1 MGDLMNNDQRNLAEG
16 VLFTDLYQLTMAQV
30 YFRLGIHEKT
40 AQFDYFFRSYPDYG
54 MHQAGYCINAG
65 LDWLLDWMRN
75 SFFDDRSLSYLEN
88 LLDAKGSPLFEK
100 DFLSYLQGKSVIT
113 GVTLK
118 AIPEGRVVHPYLPLA
133 MVEGPLLFSQ
143 LIESSLLNHLNYQT
157 LIATKATR
165 IYEAGMGQMMLEFG
179 LRRAQDRAA
188 SAGTRAAII
197 GGAAG
202 SSNVGASAVLGFSP
216 SGTHAHSMIQA
227 IVALGG
233 SELDAFKAYADSYP
247 DNCILLVDTF
257 NTLESGIPNAIKV
270 FENLQKKGH
279 QPVGIRLDSGDLAY
293 LSIQAARML
302 NSAGFPETT
311 IVLSNQ
317 MDELVIWQ
325 IITQIKEESERY
337 GVDPDKLIKRLA
349 YGVGTRMITS
359 SIDPALDGVYK
370 LVAIQENSH
379 WVPAMKIS
387 ENPEKTLNPGHKK
400 LWRIYDKREKA
411 IADVMSTSDEDLR
424 QKLSLH
430 LHHPTDTLKHSVLRA
445 NDLSKIEP
453 LTVEIITRGIIK
465 YVSPSINKI
474 RDLRQKDLDK
484 LHPGVKRLM
493 NPHQYHVSLTDNLW
507 TLKQN
512 LIREYKNGKKRL
524 HT

>member
-1 MGDLMNNDQRNLAEG
+1 MAVSYSGGMMNNEQRKLAEG

-30 YFRLGIHEKT
+30 YYRLGIHEKT

-54 MHQAGYCINAG
+54 LHQAGYCINAG
-65 LDWLLDWMRN
+65 LEWLLDWMRD
-75 SFFDDRSLSYLEN
+75 SFFNKQSISYLASLS
-88 LLDAKGSPLFEK
+88 DAKGNPLFGK
-100 DFLSYLQGKSVIT
+100 DFLAYIKGQSVIT
-113 GVTLK
+113 GISLK

-133 MVEGPLLFSQ
+133 IVEGPLLFSQ

-157 LIATKATR
+157 LIATKAAR
-165 IYEAGMGQMMLEFG
+165 IYEAGMRQMMLEFG
-179 LRRAQDRAA
+179 LRRAQDRA
-188 SAGTRAAII
+188 
-197 GGAAG
+197 

-227 IVALGG
+227 VVALGG
-233 SELDAFKAYADSYP
+233 SELGAFQAYADSYP
-247 DNCILLVDTF
+247 DNCVLLVDTF
-257 NTLESGIPNAIKV
+257 DTLKSGIPNAIKI
-270 FENLQKKGH
+270 FENLLKRGH
-279 QPVGIRLDSGDLAY
+279 KPVGIRLDSGDLAY

-325 IITQIKEESERY
+325 IITQIKEEAGRY

-370 LVAIQENSH
+370 LVAIQQNSN

-387 ENPEKTLNPGHKK
+387 ENPEKTLNPGYKH
-400 LWRIYDKREKA
+400 LWRIYDKRDKA
-411 IADVMSTSDEDLR
+411 IADVMSTSDEDLCKQR
-424 QKLSLH
+424 SLH
-430 LHHPTDTLKHSVLRA
+430 LHHPTDPLKHIVLST
-445 NDLSKIEP
+445 NEFSKIEP
-453 LTVEIITRGIIK
+453 LPVEIITDGTIK
-465 YVSPSINKI
+465 YVSPSLNEM
-474 RDLRQKDLDK
+474 RDLRQRDLEK
-484 LHPGVKRLM
+484 LYPGVKRLM
-493 NPHQYHVSLTDNLW
+493 NPHHYHVSLTDKLW

-512 LIREYKNGKKRL
+512 LMREYKNGKRGMHL
-524 HT
+524 

>member
-1 MGDLMNNDQRNLAEG
+1 MKNDQRKLAEG

-30 YFRLGIHEKT
+30 YYRLGIHEKT

-54 MHQAGYCINAG
+54 LHQAGYCINAG
-65 LDWLLDWMRN
+65 LEWLLDWMGD
-75 SFFDDRSLSYLEN
+75 SFFDDKSISYLES
-88 LLDAKGSPLFEK
+88 LSDAKGSPLFGK
-100 DFLSYLQGKSVIT
+100 DFLSYLEGQSVIT
-113 GVTLK
+113 GVSLK

-133 MVEGPLLFSQ
+133 IVEGPLLFSQ

-157 LIATKATR
+157 LIATKAAR
-165 IYEAGMGQMMLEFG
+165 IFEAGMGQMMLEFG

-216 SGTHAHSMIQA
+216 GGTHAHSMIQA
-227 IVALGG
+227 VVALGG
-233 SELDAFKAYADSYP
+233 SELDAFQAYADSYP

-257 NTLESGIPNAIKV
+257 DTLENGIPNAIKV
-270 FENLQKKGH
+270 FKKLQKAGH
-279 QPVGIRLDSGDLAY
+279 QPAGIRLDSGDLAY
-293 LSIQAARML
+293 LSIQAARMM

-325 IITQIKEESERY
+325 IITQIKEEAGRY
-337 GVDPDKLIKRLA
+337 GVNPDKLIKRLA

-370 LVAIQENSH
+370 LVAIRENSH

-387 ENPEKTLNPGHKK
+387 ENPEKTLNPGHKN
-400 LWRIYDKREKA
+400 LWRIYDKRDKA
-411 IADVMSTSDEDLR
+411 IADVMSTSDEDLY
-424 QKLSLH
+424 QQPSLH
-430 LHHPTDTLKHSVLRA
+430 LHHPTDPLKHSILSA
-445 NDLSKIEP
+445 SELSKIEP
-453 LTVEIITRGIIK
+453 LTVEVIANGTIK
-465 YVSPSINKI
+465 YVSPSLKEI
-474 RDLRQKDLDK
+474 RDLRQMDLEK
-484 LHPGVKRLM
+484 LYPGVKRLM
-493 NPHQYHVSLTDNLW
+493 NPHYYHVSLTDDLW
-507 TLKQN
+507 TLKQDLMN
-512 LIREYKNGKKRL
+512 EYKNNKRGM
-524 HT
+524 HS

>member
-1 MGDLMNNDQRNLAEG
+1 MGELMNNNQRKLAEG

-54 MHQAGYCINAG
+54 LHQAGYCINAG
-65 LDWLLDWMRN
+65 LEWLLDWMRD
-75 SFFDDRSLSYLEN
+75 SFFDDQSISYLES
-88 LLDAKGSPLFEK
+88 LSDMKGNPLFGK
-100 DFLSYLQGKSVIT
+100 DFLSYIEGQSVIT
-113 GVTLK
+113 GLSLK

-133 MVEGPLLFSQ
+133 IVQGPLLFSQ

-157 LIATKATR
+157 LIATKAAR
-165 IYEAGMGQMMLEFG
+165 IYEAGMRQMMLEFG

-227 IVALGG
+227 VVALGG
-233 SELDAFKAYADSYP
+233 SELDAFQAYADSYP
-247 DNCILLVDTF
+247 DNCVLLVDTY

-302 NSAGFPETT
+302 DSAGFPETT

-317 MDELVIWQ
+317 MDELIIWQ
-325 IITQIKEESERY
+325 IITQIKDEAGRY
-337 GVDPDKLIKRLA
+337 GVDPGKLIKRLA

-370 LVAIQENSH
+370 LVAIKENSH

-387 ENPEKTLNPGHKK
+387 ENPEKTLNPGHKN
-400 LWRIYDKREKA
+400 LWRIYDKRGKA
-411 IADVMSTSDEDLR
+411 IADVMSTADEDLC
-424 QKLSLH
+424 QQPSLH
-430 LHHPTDTLKHSVLRA
+430 LHHPTDPLKHSILSA
-445 NDLSKIEP
+445 SELSKIEP
-453 LTVEIITRGIIK
+453 LPVEIITNGNIK
-465 YVSPSINKI
+465 YISPSLNEI
-474 RDLRQKDLDK
+474 RDLRQMDLEK
-484 LHPGVKRLM
+484 LYPGVKRLM
-493 NPHQYHVSLTDNLW
+493 NPHHYHVSLTDDLW
-507 TLKQN
+507 TLKQE
-512 LIREYKNGKKRL
+512 LMREYKNNKRGM
-524 HT
+524 HA